1 MQVLHDYKKMRQG
14 PDGQWAHISIPS
26 HCSQSGPDLAGTRA
40 YAVETEYVIRGTD
53 IPSPTPDN
61 L

>member
-1 MQVLHDYKKMRQG
+1 MRKG
-14 PDGQWAHISIPS
+14 PESQWAHIRSPS
-26 HCSQSGPDLAGTRA
+26 HCSQSGPDLAGARA
-40 YAVETEYVIRGTD
+40 YALETEYVIGGTD